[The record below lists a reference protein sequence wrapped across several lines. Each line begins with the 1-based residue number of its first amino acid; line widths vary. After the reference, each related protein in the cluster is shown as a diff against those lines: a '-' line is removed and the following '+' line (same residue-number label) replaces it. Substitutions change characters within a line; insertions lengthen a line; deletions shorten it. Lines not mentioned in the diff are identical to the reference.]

1 MLVSANRQNVPLSS
15 VDVKREREALSFPQ
29 TVDKVPDE
37 SPGFSYVL
45 VIPNSFLEN

>member
-1 MLVSANRQNVPLSS
+1 MNTKEQKYQDKENPLTQMSQ
-15 VDVKREREALSFPQ
+15 RIQ